1 MSPDEQPINNQF
13 TMQQPYMDVNGLATT
28 RRISQESS
36 MVSQRTTIFTKDAHK
51 IQQMSPQMPSYV
63 KKMVHASLACGII
76 IVIGTVLVAIGLAT
90 GAFTSNQGFAMV
102 SSLLIGVA
110 YNAVRIIGLTLC
122 TIVFVSALIV
132 KRKYHNHIKNQL
144 AMIAVSVLM
153 IEFPYIIIN
162 ILFLVLR

>member
-51 IQQMSPQMPSYV
+51 IQQMSPRMTSYV
-63 KKMVHASLACGII
+63 KRMIHARLACGVI

-162 ILFLVLR
+162 ILILVLR

>member
-51 IQQMSPQMPSYV
+51 IQQMSPRMPSYV
-63 KKMVHASLACGII
+63 KKMIHASLACGVI

-110 YNAVRIIGLTLC
+110 YNAVRISFIPGKLYWSWNNP
-122 TIVFVSALIV
+122 IVPEFLHYAPLDICSL
-132 KRKYHNHIKNQL
+132 YKN
-144 AMIAVSVLM
+144 
-153 IEFPYIIIN
+153 
-162 ILFLVLR
+162 